1 MKKFCI
7 YLRGYAANVINFEK
21 KKMLLLSKE
30 DLRRINETRKTEKLR
45 EKTTE
50 RSFS

>member
-21 KKMLLLSKE
+21 KKNVTVIK
-30 DLRRINETRKTEKLR
+30 RRPKTHQ
-45 EKTTE
+45 
-50 RSFS
+50 